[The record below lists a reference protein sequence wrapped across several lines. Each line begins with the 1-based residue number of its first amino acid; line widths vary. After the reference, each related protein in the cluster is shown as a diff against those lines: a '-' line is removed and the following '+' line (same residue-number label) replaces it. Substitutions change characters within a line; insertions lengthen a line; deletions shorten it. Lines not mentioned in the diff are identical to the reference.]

1 MVLVSLLTHHLRLP
15 SVSDKEIESLI
26 LFLVFFSEL
35 QVEEGAGLTLAR
47 YSAVIMK
54 QTDRQ
59 TDRQTVSPSR
69 LLFHRHQSSLYQMHQ
84 QHSPHH
90 EEGVG
95 VGSPVEGRKEGGG
108 GGECEVEGGKKGR
121 RRRKKK
127 RGGTTQLQ

>member
-59 TDRQTVSPSR
+59 TDRQTDCLTFTPFVS
-69 LLFHRHQSSLYQMHQ
+69 SSSKFPISNASAAFT
-84 QHSPHH
+84 SP
-90 EEGVG
+90 
-95 VGSPVEGRKEGGG
+95 
-108 GGECEVEGGKKGR
+108 
-121 RRRKKK
+121 
-127 RGGTTQLQ
+127 RGGSRGGVTC